1 MPKKV
6 AERGPV
12 SPTIA
17 SSRTTKTR
25 AKRRVTFKASS
36 WYESAMRTIAIKNE
50 APLAP
55 RVQLWSARFEADA
68 D

>member
-1 MPKKV
+1 MPRKI

-12 SPTIA
+12 SPTTA
-17 SSRTTKTR
+17 ARAGRAR

-36 WYESAMRTIAIKNE
+36 WYENALRTIAIKTE
-50 APLAP
+50 VPLGAP